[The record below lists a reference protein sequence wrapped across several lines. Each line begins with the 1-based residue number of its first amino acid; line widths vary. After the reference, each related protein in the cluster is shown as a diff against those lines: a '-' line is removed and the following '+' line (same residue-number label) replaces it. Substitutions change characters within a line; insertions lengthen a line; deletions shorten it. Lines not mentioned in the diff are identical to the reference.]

1 MVRIPSMR
9 YSSLSTLVMPDTA
22 RGNLDHRFHR
32 TISSRHREASVH
44 PHRGE
49 WRTMSQ
55 HAHAD
60 RGHPVHNPEIV
71 GFTQAEINET
81 PVKPKWNSL
90 GPGIVA
96 AATGVG
102 AADLVATLTAGSRY
116 GYMLMWAV
124 VLGVILKIVL
134 VEGTGR
140 YYLSTGKTIFQGWRT
155 LGQWTSWYFGIYI
168 IIWGFV
174 YGATAMSSTALPLAA
189 LFPGVDSKIFAIV
202 AGLLGMGLVW
212 LNKYRLVETL
222 MTVLIGIMFVTVLLS
237 AAMTTPNIGEILTGM
252 VPRLPTEDGAMF
264 YVLGLAGG
272 VGGTI
277 TLAAYGY
284 WLREKGWNTP
294 KWMRV
299 MRFDNSVSYILTGI
313 FVIATMIMGVE
324 LLHSADIAIS
334 AGDRGLLDVG
344 NVLAERYGQAW
355 SVIFLIGFFA
365 ASFSSLLGVWHGV
378 SLMFADFWTNF
389 RRPADELDQDDA
401 PSLASKPARFY
412 LIWLTILPMSLLFL
426 DRPIFLILLYGTLG
440 ALFMP
445 FLAIT
450 LLFLNNQR
458 KLVPEKFRNK
468 WYHNVLLGLTAL
480 VFIVLGGSELIKA
493 LTPLFAG

>member
-1 MVRIPSMR
+1 MS
-9 YSSLSTLVMPDTA
+9 
-22 RGNLDHRFHR
+22 RGDQ
-32 TISSRHREASVH
+32 V
-44 PHRGE
+44 
-49 WRTMSQ
+49 
-55 HAHAD
+55 D

-71 GFTQAEINET
+71 GFTDAELNET
-81 PVKPKWNSL
+81 PVKVKWNSL

-124 VLGVILKIVL
+124 VLGVIFKIVL
-134 VEGTGR
+134 VEGVGR

-155 LGQWTSWYFGIYI
+155 LGVWTSWYFGIYI

-174 YGATAMSSTALPLAA
+174 YGATAMSSVALPLAA
-189 LFPGVDSKIFAIV
+189 LFPEVNSVIFAIV
-202 AGLLGMGLVW
+202 SGLLGLGLVW
-212 LNKYRLVETL
+212 LNRYGLIEKL
-222 MTVLIGIMFVTVLLS
+222 MTVLIGIMFVAVLVS
-237 AAMTTPNIGEILTGM
+237 AILVGPNIGDMVAGL
-252 VPRLPTEDGAMF
+252 VPRIPEEDGAMF

-284 WLREKGWNTP
+284 WLREKGWNAP
-294 KWMRV
+294 KWMKV
-299 MRFDNSVSYILTGI
+299 MRFDNSVAYILTGV
-313 FVIATMIMGVE
+313 FVIATMVIGVQ
-324 LLHSADIAIS
+324 LLYTAGLEIS
-334 AGDRGLLDVG
+334 ASDEGLLDVG
-344 NVLAERYGQAW
+344 DQLALRFGEPFAVL
-355 SVIFLIGFFA
+355 FLVGFFA

-378 SLMFADFWTNF
+378 SLMFADFWANF
-389 RRPADELDQDDA
+389 RKPADSLDQDDA
-401 PSLASKPARFY
+401 PSLESKPARFY
-412 LIWLTILPMSLLFL
+412 LLWLTILPMSLLFL

-458 KLVPEKFRNK
+458 KLVASRFRNN
-468 WYHNVLLGLTAL
+468 WLHNGLLGLTTL
-480 VFIVLGGSELIKA
+480 VFVVLGVQQLINA
-493 LTPLFAG
+493 LEPLWAGG

>member
-1 MVRIPSMR
+1 MAS
-9 YSSLSTLVMPDTA
+9 
-22 RGNLDHRFHR
+22 H
-32 TISSRHREASVH
+32 SRVDS
-44 PHRGE
+44 
-49 WRTMSQ
+49 
-55 HAHAD
+55 
-60 RGHPVHNPEIV
+60 GHPVHNPDIV
-71 GFTQAEINET
+71 GFTEAEINEK

-155 LGQWTSWYFGIYI
+155 LGVWTTVYFAPYI
-168 IIWGFV
+168 LIWGFV

-189 LFPGVDSKIFAIV
+189 LFPGIDAKVFAIA
-202 AGLLGMGLVW
+202 AGLIGLGLVW
-212 LNKYRLVETL
+212 LNKYRLIETL
-222 MTVLIGIMFVTVLLS
+222 MTVLIGVMFVTVMVS
-237 AAMTTPNIGEILTGM
+237 AALTAPNVGEILAGLI
-252 VPRLPTEDGAMF
+252 PRIPSGDPEVMF

-277 TLAAYGY
+277 TLSAYGY
-284 WLREKGWNTP
+284 WLREKGWNVP
-294 KWMRV
+294 KYMKV
-299 MRFDNSVSYILTGI
+299 MRFDNATSYILTGI

-324 LLHSADIAIS
+324 LLHSAGIAIS
-334 AGDRGLLDVG
+334 SGDKGLLDVG
-344 NVLAERYGQAW
+344 TVLADRYGQAW
-355 SVIFLIGFFA
+355 ATVFLVGFFA

-378 SLMFADFWTNF
+378 SLMFADFWANF
-389 RRPADELDQDDA
+389 RKPADRLDQDDA
-401 PSLASKPARFY
+401 PSLSSVPARFF
-412 LIWLTILPMSLLFL
+412 LLWITIPPMVLLFL

-445 FLAIT
+445 FLAVT
-450 LLFLNNQR
+450 LLFLNNS
-458 KLVPEKFRNK
+458 KKVPARFRNG
-468 WYHNVLLGLTAL
+468 WVNNILLGATTA
-480 VFIVLGGSELIKA
+480 VFLVLGANELWKA
-493 LTPLFAG
+493 LQPLFGGGA

>member
-1 MVRIPSMR
+1 MAS
-9 YSSLSTLVMPDTA
+9 
-22 RGNLDHRFHR
+22 HRPVDSGR
-32 TISSRHREASVH
+32 
-44 PHRGE
+44 
-49 WRTMSQ
+49 
-55 HAHAD
+55 
-60 RGHPVHNPEIV
+60 PVHNPDLV
-71 GFTQAEINET
+71 GFTEAEINEQ
-81 PVKPKWNSL
+81 PVRPRWNSL

-155 LGQWTSWYFGIYI
+155 LGTWTTVYFAPYI
-168 IIWGFV
+168 LIWGFV

-189 LFPGVDSKIFAIV
+189 LFPGVDAKVFAIA
-202 AGLLGMGLVW
+202 AGLIGMTLVW
-212 LNKYRLVETL
+212 LNKYRLIETL
-222 MTVLIGIMFVTVLLS
+222 MTVLIAVMFVTVLLS
-237 AAMTTPNIGEILTGM
+237 AALTVPNVGAILEGL
-252 VPRLPTEDGAMF
+252 VPRIPSGDPDVMF

-284 WLREKGWNTP
+284 WLREKGWNVP
-294 KWMRV
+294 KYMKV
-299 MRFDNSVSYILTGI
+299 MRFDNATSYILTGI

-324 LLHSADIAIS
+324 LLHSAGIAIS
-334 AGDRGLLDVG
+334 SGDKGLLDVG
-344 NVLAERYGQAW
+344 DVLADRYGQTWAT
-355 SVIFLIGFFA
+355 VFLVGFFA

-378 SLMFADFWTNF
+378 SLMFADFWANF
-389 RRPADELDQDDA
+389 RKPADQLDQDDA
-401 PSLASKPARFY
+401 PSLSSVPARFF
-412 LIWLTILPMSLLFL
+412 LIWITLPPMVLLFL

-445 FLAIT
+445 FLAVT
-450 LLFLNNQR
+450 LLFLNNS
-458 KLVPEKFRNK
+458 KKVPARFRNG
-468 WYHNVLLGLTAL
+468 WVNNILLGGTAAIFL
-480 VFIVLGGSELIKA
+480 VLGASELWKA
-493 LTPLFAG
+493 LQPLFGWLGLS

>member
-1 MVRIPSMR
+1 MTGQRP
-9 YSSLSTLVMPDTA
+9 LDT
-22 RGNLDHRFHR
+22 
-32 TISSRHREASVH
+32 
-44 PHRGE
+44 
-49 WRTMSQ
+49 
-55 HAHAD
+55 
-60 RGHPVHNPEIV
+60 GHPVHNPDIV
-71 GFTQAEINET
+71 GFTQAEIDE
-81 PVKPKWNSL
+81 PRVKVKWNSL

-124 VLGVILKIVL
+124 VLGVIFKIVL

-155 LGQWTSWYFGIYI
+155 LGVWTSWYFGIYI
-168 IIWGFV
+168 MIWGFV
-174 YGATAMSSTALPLAA
+174 YGATAMSSVALPLAA
-189 LFPGVDSKIFAIV
+189 LFPGVDSKIFAITS
-202 AGLLGMGLVW
+202 GLLGLALVW
-212 LNKYRLVETL
+212 INKYNLIEKL
-222 MTVLIGIMFVTVLLS
+222 MTVLIGIMFFTVLLS
-237 AAMTTPNIGEILTGM
+237 AALTAPNLGEIFTGL
-252 VPRLPTEDGAMF
+252 VPRLPTEEGGMF
-264 YVLGLAGG
+264 YVLALAGG
-272 VGGTI
+272 IGGTI

-294 KWMRV
+294 KWMNV

-324 LLHSADIAIS
+324 LLHSAGLAIS

-344 NVLAERYGQAW
+344 NVLAERYGDVFAT
-355 SVIFLIGFFA
+355 IFLIGFFA

-389 RRPADELDQDDA
+389 RKPADSLDQDDA
-401 PSLASKPARFY
+401 PSLESKPARFY
-412 LIWLTILPMSLLFL
+412 LLWLTIPTMSLLFL

-445 FLAIT
+445 FLAVT
-450 LLFLNNQR
+450 LLFLNNQ
-458 KLVPEKFRNK
+458 KLVPRKFRNR
-468 WYHNVLLGLTAL
+468 WFHNGLLGITAL
-480 VFIVLGGSELIKA
+480 VFVVLGGNELYKVLA
-493 LTPLFAG
+493 PLWGGGA

>member
-1 MVRIPSMR
+1 MQH
-9 YSSLSTLVMPDTA
+9 SLENVKGA
-22 RGNLDHRFHR
+22 
-32 TISSRHREASVH
+32 
-44 PHRGE
+44 
-49 WRTMSQ
+49 TMAGQ
-55 HAHAD
+55 RHAD
-60 RGHPVHNPEIV
+60 SGHPVHNPDIV
-71 GFTQAEINET
+71 GFTQAEIDET
-81 PVKPKWNSL
+81 PVKVKWNSL

-124 VLGVILKIVL
+124 VLGVVFKIVL

-155 LGQWTSWYFGIYI
+155 LGVWTSWYFGIYI
-168 IIWGFV
+168 MIWGFV
-174 YGATAMSSTALPLAA
+174 YGATAMSSVALPLAA
-189 LFPGVDSKIFAIV
+189 LFPGVDSKIFAV
-202 AGLLGMGLVW
+202 VSGLIGLGLVW
-212 LNKYRLVETL
+212 INKYGLIEKL
-222 MTVLIGIMFVTVLLS
+222 MTVLIGIMFFAVLVS
-237 AAMTTPNIGEILTGM
+237 AALTAPNLGEILTGLI
-252 VPRLPTEDGAMF
+252 PRIPAEEGAMF

-294 KWMRV
+294 KWMKV
-299 MRFDNSVSYILTGI
+299 MRYDNATAYILTGI

-324 LLHSADIAIS
+324 LLHSAGLAIS

-344 NVLAERYGQAW
+344 NVLAERYGEAF
-355 SVIFLIGFFA
+355 SIIFLIGFFA

-389 RRPADELDQDDA
+389 RKPADSLDQDDA
-401 PSLASKPARFY
+401 PSLESKPARFY

-426 DRPIFLILLYGTLG
+426 ERPIFLILLYGTLG

-450 LLFLNNQR
+450 LLILNNQKR
-458 KLVPEKFRNK
+458 LVPKKFRNN
-468 WYHNVLLGLTAL
+468 WLHNGLLGLTAL
-480 VFIVLGGSELIKA
+480 VFVVLGGYELYGA
-493 LTPLFAG
+493 VSPLWGG

>member
-1 MVRIPSMR
+1 MSRGDHV
-9 YSSLSTLVMPDTA
+9 DT
-22 RGNLDHRFHR
+22 
-32 TISSRHREASVH
+32 
-44 PHRGE
+44 
-49 WRTMSQ
+49 
-55 HAHAD
+55 
-60 RGHPVHNPEIV
+60 GHPVHNPDVV
-71 GFTQAEINET
+71 GFTDAEINET
-81 PVKPKWNSL
+81 PVKVKWNSL

-124 VLGVILKIVL
+124 VLGVIFKIVL
-134 VEGTGR
+134 VEGVGR

-155 LGQWTSWYFGIYI
+155 LGVWTSWYFGIYI

-174 YGATAMSSTALPLAA
+174 YGATAMSSVALPLAA

-212 LNKYRLVETL
+212 LNRYNLIEKL
-222 MTVLIGIMFVTVLLS
+222 MMVLIGIMFVAVLIS
-237 AAMTTPNIGEILTGM
+237 AFLTAPNLGEILTGLI
-252 VPRLPTEDGAMF
+252 PRIPAEDGAMF

-294 KWMRV
+294 KWMKV
-299 MRFDNSVSYILTGI
+299 MRYDNATAYILTGI

-324 LLHSADIAIS
+324 LLHSAGLAIS
-334 AGDRGLLDVG
+334 AGDEGLLDIG
-344 NVLAERYGQAW
+344 NVLADRYGEVF
-355 SVIFLIGFFA
+355 SIIFLVGFFA

-389 RRPADELDQDDA
+389 RKPADSLDQDDA
-401 PSLASKPARFY
+401 PSLKSKPARFY

-450 LLFLNNQR
+450 LLILNNQKR
-458 KLVPEKFRNK
+458 LVPSQFRNN
-468 WYHNVLLGLTAL
+468 WLHNTLLGITTL
-480 VFIVLGGSELIKA
+480 VFVVLGVQQLVNA
-493 LTPLFAG
+493 LEPLWAGG

>member
-1 MVRIPSMR
+1 MQH
-9 YSSLSTLVMPDTA
+9 SLENVKGA
-22 RGNLDHRFHR
+22 
-32 TISSRHREASVH
+32 
-44 PHRGE
+44 
-49 WRTMSQ
+49 TMAGQ
-55 HAHAD
+55 RHAD
-60 RGHPVHNPEIV
+60 SGHPVHNPDIV
-71 GFTQAEINET
+71 GFTQAEIDET
-81 PVKPKWNSL
+81 PVKVKWNSL

-124 VLGVILKIVL
+124 VLGVIFKIVL

-155 LGQWTSWYFGIYI
+155 LGVWTSWYFGIYI
-168 IIWGFV
+168 MIWGFV
-174 YGATAMSSTALPLAA
+174 YGATAMSSVALPLAA

-202 AGLLGMGLVW
+202 SGLIGLGLVW
-212 LNKYRLVETL
+212 INKYGLIEKL
-222 MTVLIGIMFVTVLLS
+222 MTVLIGIMFFAVLVS
-237 AAMTTPNIGEILTGM
+237 AALTAPNLGEILTGLI
-252 VPRLPTEDGAMF
+252 PRIPAEEGAMF

-294 KWMRV
+294 KWMKV
-299 MRFDNSVSYILTGI
+299 MRYDNATAYILTGI

-324 LLHSADIAIS
+324 LLHSAGLAIS

-344 NVLAERYGQAW
+344 NVLAERYGEAF
-355 SVIFLIGFFA
+355 SIIFLIGFFA

-389 RRPADELDQDDA
+389 RKPADSLDQDDA
-401 PSLASKPARFY
+401 PSLESKPARFY

-450 LLFLNNQR
+450 LLILNNQKR
-458 KLVPEKFRNK
+458 LVPKKFRNN
-468 WYHNVLLGLTAL
+468 WLHNGLLGLTAL
-480 VFIVLGGSELIKA
+480 VFVVLGGYELYGA
-493 LTPLFAG
+493 VSPLWGG